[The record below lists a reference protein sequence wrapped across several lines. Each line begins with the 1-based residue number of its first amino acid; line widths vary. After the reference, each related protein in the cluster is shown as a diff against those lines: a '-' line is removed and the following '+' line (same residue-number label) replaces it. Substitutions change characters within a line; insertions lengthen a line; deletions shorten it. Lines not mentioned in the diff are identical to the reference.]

1 MFRIIYHDF
10 SSNAFHFWLY
20 IDGHPLQA
28 KKFVANF
35 EIMND
40 KKEAVMSGNN
50 EGIPWD
56 IQVAQVKFKRI
67 LKKIV
72 LITVA
77 TMSRE
82 SSICL
87 KIDANFE
94 SL

>member
-56 IQVAQVKFKRI
+56 IPVAQVKFKFF
-67 LKKIV
+67 KENSPNY
-72 LITVA
+72 
-77 TMSRE
+77 SRYHE
-82 SSICL
+82 PREL
-87 KIDANFE
+87 YLFE
-94 SL
+94 N